1 MISYENRQTMDRYA
15 GDLNHGGTSR
25 SLKHVL
31 ISFSFEDTSNRIF
44 QQTRDEMRKYF
55 LKAINIFPKL
65 LPGARNM
72 KLSSAEIRRMREN
85 I

>member
-55 LKAINIFPKL
+55 FK
-65 LPGARNM
+65 GHQY
-72 KLSSAEIRRMREN
+72 LSKVIAWST
-85 I
+85 